1 MMGSDLRSV
10 QQAMENS
17 DVGLS
22 RETRASDTTYITSR
36 AEELIGRKERR
47 PPQSRLQPFAP
58 WNQCLCWSGDGRTLP
73 GEQGRRETTAPPQR
87 ASPEG

>member
-36 AEELIGRKERR
+36 AEEELIGREERR
-47 PPQSRLQPFAP
+47 PPPAIRPLE
-58 WNQCLCWSGDGRTLP
+58 P
-73 GEQGRRETTAPPQR
+73 GPLLVWGWRDLTW
-87 ASPEG
+87 